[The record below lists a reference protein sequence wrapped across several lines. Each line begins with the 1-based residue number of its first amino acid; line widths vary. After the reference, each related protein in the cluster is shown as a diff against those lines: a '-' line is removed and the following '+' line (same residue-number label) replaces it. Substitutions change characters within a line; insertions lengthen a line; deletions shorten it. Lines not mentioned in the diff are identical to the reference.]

1 MSSRGRKKAALYE
14 KLQLLRSVTN
24 SSAVIP
30 YPFKHLLSG
39 LSFSSLICFYLCI
52 DFPSAYENKTY
63 TSFRVSLNGFKTSSF
78 IPFIDILISEIHLLL
93 ASMHSKTSIIVDAT
107 KYIEDLKQKVDRL
120 NQDVAT
126 SQFSADQNPL
136 PVELGLNVLDAR
148 VSCSDSFHLEAVG
161 GENEGQQDSID
172 AQVVKQAV
180 LQAIKNWS
188 ESSEQE

>member
-24 SSAVIP
+24 SSA
-30 YPFKHLLSG
+30 
-39 LSFSSLICFYLCI
+39 
-52 DFPSAYENKTY
+52 
-63 TSFRVSLNGFKTSSF
+63 
-78 IPFIDILISEIHLLL
+78 
-93 ASMHSKTSIIVDAT
+93 HSKTSIIVDAT

-120 NQDVAT
+120 NQDVGT

-136 PVELGLNVLDAR
+136 PVQVKVETLERGFLINVFSERNCPGLLVSILETFEELGLNVLDAR

>member
-1 MSSRGRKKAALYE
+1 MSSRGRTKAALYE

-39 LSFSSLICFYLCI
+39 LSFSSLIYFYLCI

-93 ASMHSKTSIIVDAT
+93 ASMVKA
-107 KYIEDLKQKVDRL
+107 YINTHPIPQHGS
-120 NQDVAT
+120 N
-126 SQFSADQNPL
+126 NPSYKFL
-136 PVELGLNVLDAR
+136 MKLCV
-148 VSCSDSFHLEAVG
+148 CSTAKPQL
-161 GENEGQQDSID
+161 
-172 AQVVKQAV
+172 
-180 LQAIKNWS
+180 
-188 ESSEQE
+188 